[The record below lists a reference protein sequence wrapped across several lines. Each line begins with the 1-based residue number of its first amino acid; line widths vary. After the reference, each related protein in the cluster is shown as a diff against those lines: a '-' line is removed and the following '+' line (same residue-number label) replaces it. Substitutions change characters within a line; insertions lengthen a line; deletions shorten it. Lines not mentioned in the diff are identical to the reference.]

1 MTAGEGTNAADSWL
15 IDVSADA
22 TSRQYIR
29 DLWRLR
35 EFLTE
40 VPRSELRARNMN
52 TVLGN
57 LWYLLSPILQVGVYF
72 LVFGK
77 LLDVSRGL
85 NNFLGFLTLGV
96 FLFRFS
102 QQATMAGA
110 RSLTSNESLIRSI
123 RFPRAALPISAVSA
137 EVIALVPALVVAL
150 MMALLSGETI
160 TWTWLLLIPYT
171 ALLVMFTMGVS
182 FVAARL
188 NETFR
193 DIQQIL
199 PIMFRLL
206 FYLSG
211 ILYSVER
218 FSEPDALGKL
228 PPEWVLS
235 LADYFPLNPWY
246 SLTTLAKSAVLAE
259 VSAPPEIWIS
269 AIAWAFGALVFG
281 FIFFKRGERRY
292 GRV

>member
-1 MTAGEGTNAADSWL
+1 VTAGGDSDASSGWL
-15 IDVSADA
+15 IDVTADA
-22 TSRQYIR
+22 TSRQYLR

-35 EFLTE
+35 EFLLE

-110 RSLTSNESLIRSI
+110 RSLTTNGSLIRSI
-123 RFPRAALPISAVSA
+123 RFPRASLPISAVSA
-137 EVIALVPALVVAL
+137 EVIALMPALLVAL
-150 MMALLSGETI
+150 GIALLTGESV
-160 TWTWLLLIPYT
+160 TWTWILLIPYT
-171 ALLVMFTMGVS
+171 ALLVMFTMGVA

-228 PPEWVLS
+228 PPDWVLS
-235 LADYFPLNPWY
+235 LANYFPLNPFY
-246 SLTTLAKSAVLAE
+246 ALTTLAKSAVLAE

-269 AIAWAFGALVFG
+269 ATLWAFGALGFG

-292 GRV
+292 GRL

>member
-1 MTAGEGTNAADSWL
+1 MTADQGSEAEYGWL
-15 IDVSADA
+15 VDVSAAA
-22 TSRQYIR
+22 TSRQYLR

-35 EFLTE
+35 EFLLE

-57 LWYLLSPILQVGVYF
+57 VWYLLSPILQVGVYF

-123 RFPRAALPISAVSA
+123 RFPRAALPISGVAA
-137 EVIALVPALVVAL
+137 EVIALIPAVVVAL
-150 MMALLSGETI
+150 VIALLSGESV
-160 TWTWLLLIPYT
+160 TWEWLLLIPYT
-171 ALLVMFTMGVS
+171 VLLVMFTLGVAL
-182 FVAARL
+182 VAARL

-218 FSEPDALGKL
+218 FSEPDVLGKL
-228 PPEWVLS
+228 PPDWVLS
-235 LADYFPLNPWY
+235 LANYFPVNPWY

-269 AIAWAFGALVFG
+269 SILWACGALAFGFV
-281 FIFFKRGERRY
+281 FFKRGESRY
-292 GRV
+292 GRA

>member
-1 MTAGEGTNAADSWL
+1 MTVGRNSDRLDGL
-15 IDVSADA
+15 IDVGAEA
-22 TSRQYIR
+22 TVSEYLR

-40 VPRSELRARNMN
+40 VPRSELRSRNMN

-85 NNFLGFLTLGV
+85 SNFLGFLTLGV

-102 QQATMAGA
+102 QQATTAAA
-110 RSLTSNESLIRSI
+110 RSLTGNESLIRSI
-123 RFPRAALPISAVSA
+123 RFPRAVLPISVVSA
-137 EVIALVPALVVAL
+137 EVIALAPATAVAL
-150 MMALLSGETI
+150 MMAAASGESLR
-160 TWTWLLLIPYT
+160 WTWLLLIPYT
-171 ALLVMFTMGVS
+171 ALLVMFTMGVA
-182 FVAARL
+182 FIAARL

-193 DIQQIL
+193 DIQHIL
-199 PIMFRLL
+199 PIVFRLL

-228 PPEWVLS
+228 PPEWVLR
-235 LADYFPLNPWY
+235 LAEYFPLNPWY

-269 AIAWAFGALVFG
+269 AVLWAFGTLALG
-281 FIFFKRGERRY
+281 FVFFKRGERRY